1 MSATT
6 TGRVTVIGRPGC
18 VQCTATYRALDEAS
32 RVAPIATAEG
42 DIQPKN
48 GNRAAEVVSLV
59 ERSGADPGTGSCRVL
74 HCFLR

>member
-1 MSATT
+1 MIRLMVKS
-6 TGRVTVIGRPGC
+6 GC
-18 VQCTATYRALDEAS
+18 VQCTATHRALDEAS

>member
-1 MSATT
+1 MN
-6 TGRVTVIGRPGC
+6 VTDYSKPSC
-18 VQCTATYRALDEAS
+18 VQCNATYRALDEAS